1 MNTKW
6 VITLVVLSE
15 AVASITLVVL
25 GLLNSIT

>member
-1 MNTKW
+1 MSTKW

-15 AVASITLVVL
+15 VVASITLVVL